1 MPGGFDAAPAAGG
14 STQRG
19 EVKCWRA
26 FPGVFALKGPPMLE
40 FRISLRMPPTAA
52 TPTTAPSNALSPGV
66 SRDW

>member
-1 MPGGFDAAPAAGG
+1 MPGGFDATLAAGG

-19 EVKCWRA
+19 EVKCWSA
-26 FPGVFALKGPPMLE
+26 FPGFFALKGPPMLA
-40 FRISLRMPPTAA
+40 FRISLLMRRAAA